1 MAVPVKRA
9 CRSIRMTPSDRR
21 PSADARPP
29 SFWAPF
35 AQPTFRVIWSVTL
48 LGNIATAMRELAAA
62 WLMTSLSLSAVAVG
76 AVKAASALPML
87 LLALPAGALADMVNR
102 RYLNISVN
110 TLLCIVTAGIGVATL
125 TGSLTP
131 TLLVAAVFVTG
142 IGSALLQPTQ
152 QSLVPLL
159 VERAQLEQAVALNG
173 MGLNVARAVGPAV
186 AGVLVAGLGM
196 AAAFFANALGYL
208 LVIAAFVWWQGA
220 GAPAGVGSGERFRG
234 AMAAGVRFVRHEPM
248 LKRVLW
254 RLAWFVFVASA
265 YWTLLPLLV
274 RRELAGSPGLYGNL
288 LACIGIGTAITAF
301 SLPLLRARLSAENT
315 FRLGMLATAAVL
327 AALASLNN
335 VYLAAL
341 VAGVAG
347 AAWLAALTVA
357 NVAAQALLPDWM
369 RGRGMA
375 IYLAIFAGAMTTGS
389 LTWGWVADH
398 TSVRLAFAI
407 AAFAGLA
414 GVLLAWRAPIPAQG
428 PDLTP
433 GLHWWPDPHVHQV
446 VAAERG
452 PVLVSI
458 EYQVDA
464 AAAPQFLKELREL
477 SDERLRD
484 GAYQW
489 GVFED
494 VTRAGRYVETFLV
507 SSWEEHERQ
516 YQRISRDD
524 ARREELLMRFH
535 RGPDAPLVRHW
546 VAPP

>member
-1 MAVPVKRA
+1 MTQSVERA
-9 CRSIRMTPSDRR
+9 ATV
-21 PSADARPP
+21 ARPA

-35 AQPTFRVIWSVTL
+35 AQPTFLVIWSVTL
-48 LGNIATAMRELAAA
+48 LANIATAMRELAAA

-110 TLLCIVTAGIGVATL
+110 TALGIVTAGIGVATL
-125 TGSLTP
+125 TGTLTP

-159 VERAQLEQAVALNG
+159 VERPQLEQAVALNG
-173 MGLNVARAVGPAV
+173 MGLNLARALGPAA

-208 LVIAAFVWWQGA
+208 FVIAAFVWWKGA
-220 GAPAGVGSGERFRG
+220 GAHTGGVSRERFPG
-234 AMAAGVRFVRHEPM
+234 AVAAGVRFVRHEPM

-288 LACIGIGTAITAF
+288 LACIGVGTAITAF
-301 SLPLLRARLSAENT
+301 SLPLLRARLSPENT
-315 FRLGMLATAAVL
+315 FRLGLFATAAVL
-327 AALASLNN
+327 AGLAGVNN

-375 IYLAIFAGAMTTGS
+375 IYLAIFAGAMTIGS

-398 TSVRLAFAI
+398 TSVRTAFAI
-407 AAFAGLA
+407 AALAGL
-414 GVLLAWRAPIPAQG
+414 GGLLLAWRAPIPEQG
-428 PDLTP
+428 PDLAP
-433 GLHWWPDPHVHQV
+433 GMHWWPDPHVHQAV
-446 VAAERG
+446 SAERG

-458 EYQVDA
+458 EYQVDG
-464 AAAPQFLKELREL
+464 AAAPQFLKLLREL
-477 SDERLRD
+477 SAERLRD

-494 VTRAGRYVETFLV
+494 VAHAGRYVETFLV

-516 YQRISRDD
+516 YRRISRDD
-524 ARREELLMRFH
+524 AEREELVLRFH
-535 RGPDAPLVRHW
+535 RGPEAPLVRHW
-546 VAPP
+546 VAPL

>member
-1 MAVPVKRA
+1 MPVKRA
-9 CRSIRMTPSDRR
+9 CRSIRMTPSDQR

-110 TLLCIVTAGIGVATL
+110 TVLCIVTAGIGVATL

-196 AAAFFANALGYL
+196 AAAFFANAVGYL
-208 LVIAAFVWWQGA
+208 FVIAAFVWWKGA
-220 GAPAGVGSGERFRG
+220 AAPAGVGGRERFPG
-234 AMAAGVRFVRHEPM
+234 AVAAGVRFVRHEPM

-301 SLPLLRARLSAENT
+301 SLPLLRARLSPENT
-315 FRLGMLATAAVL
+315 FRLGMLATAAAL
-327 AALASLNN
+327 AALAGLNN

-398 TSVRLAFAI
+398 TSVRLAFGISAL
-407 AAFAGLA
+407 AGLA
-414 GVLLAWRAPIPAQG
+414 GLLVAWRAPIPAHG

-446 VAAERG
+446 VSAERG

-464 AAAPQFLKELREL
+464 ADAPQFLKVLREL
-477 SDERLRD
+477 SAERLRD

-516 YQRISRDD
+516 YQRISHDD
-524 ARREELLMRFH
+524 AMREELLMRFH
-535 RGPDAPLVRHW
+535 RGPDAPQVRHW

>member
-1 MAVPVKRA
+1 M
-9 CRSIRMTPSDRR
+9 IPSDQR
-21 PSADARPP
+21 PSKDARPP

-35 AQPTFRVIWSVTL
+35 AQPTFSVIWTVTL

-110 TLLCIVTAGIGVATL
+110 TALAVVTAGIGVATL

-131 TLLVAAVFVTG
+131 TLLVAAVFITG

-159 VERAQLEQAVALNG
+159 VERTHLEQAVALNG
-173 MGLNVARAVGPAV
+173 MGLNLARAVGPAV

-208 LVIAAFVWWQGA
+208 FVIAAFVWWRGA
-220 GAPAGVGSGERFRG
+220 GAPAGVGSRESFPG
-234 AMAAGVRFVRHEPM
+234 AVAAGVRFVRHEPM

-274 RRELAGSPGLYGNL
+274 RRELAGSAGMYGNL
-288 LACIGIGTAITAF
+288 LACIGIGTAITAL
-301 SLPLLRARLSAENT
+301 SLPLLRARLSPENT

-327 AALASLNN
+327 AALAGVNN
-335 VYLAAL
+335 TYLAAL
-341 VAGVAG
+341 AAGVAG

-375 IYLAIFAGAMTTGS
+375 IYLAIFAGAMTAGS
-389 LTWGWVADH
+389 LAWGWVADH
-398 TSVRLAFAI
+398 TSVRLALAM
-407 AAFAGLA
+407 AAVAGVAGL
-414 GVLLAWRAPIPAQG
+414 VFAWRRPMPTEG

-433 GLHWWPDPHVHQV
+433 GLHWWPDPHVHQ
-446 VAAERG
+446 AISAERG

-458 EYQVDA
+458 EYEVDLS
-464 AAAPQFLKELREL
+464 AAPQFLTLLREL
-477 SDERLRD
+477 SAERLRD

-494 VTRAGRYVETFLV
+494 VSQVGRYVETFLV

-516 YQRISRDD
+516 YRRISRDD
-524 ARREELLMRFH
+524 ARREKLVMRFH